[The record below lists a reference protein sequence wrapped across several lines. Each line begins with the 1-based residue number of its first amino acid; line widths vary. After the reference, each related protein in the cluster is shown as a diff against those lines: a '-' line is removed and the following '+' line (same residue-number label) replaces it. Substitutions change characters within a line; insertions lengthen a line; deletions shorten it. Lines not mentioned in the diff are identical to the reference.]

1 MSKSTE
7 DGHAKDPTRT
17 LSSLKRKRGVVKRS
31 ITRLLNNLKTLET
44 TRDAASVV
52 DQAKQAM
59 TKLESLDKDYRSV
72 HYEIVDQ
79 LEEGPDLDREHE
91 VLDQHEDDVTDASL
105 RLQRLIAAKP
115 SAVDAGSE
123 RASSRKLARVESRIK
138 ATEEALA
145 LIKEDHDDV
154 SLLEQYQ
161 EQMSDVKR
169 ELSAIYEEIVAVDL
183 PDDHALVAQHAG
195 LEKLHFRCSHMI
207 KKLLNTHAARSP
219 KAIATCPAG
228 DKTSKLPKLDV
239 PTFDGDVLH
248 WQPFWEQFETSVHN
262 RTSLS
267 NAEKLVYLQQAIRS
281 GSAKTAIE
289 GLSHSGD
296 QYGEAV
302 SCLKGRYN
310 RPRLIHRAHVRTIM
324 DTPPL
329 KDSSGKELR
338 RLHDSLQQH
347 LRALKTMKSEPDP
360 SFVTSII
367 ELKLD
372 ETTLFEWQKH
382 SQEKVEEVPHYRDIL
397 EFIDLRAQ
405 AAESIAIPSKKQ
417 SVQSGKKPA
426 HFGRVAS
433 YTATSD
439 ESGVRSH
446 CLICVSER
454 HPLYTCPK
462 FKAMS
467 HDEKRST
474 LRKNNLCLNCLGSG
488 HFVKQCKSS
497 HRCRKCQ
504 RPHHTLLHVETHG
517 NAAPAP
523 AQSTPTPPTTQIVS
537 NTAVKLKSSSLLMT
551 CRVLVF
557 APNGFSVEAR
567 ALLDNGSTSSFVSER
582 LVQSLGLSRSQS
594 NVHVSGIAGSLAS
607 SPVRS
612 IANFQISS
620 AHSNGRKIDLTAI
633 VLPKVTCDLPVA
645 PVPFD
650 LSWSHL
656 AELPLADPAFGEPRR
671 VDILLGVDVFV
682 DILRNGRRTG
692 PSGSPV
698 AVETEFGW
706 VICGGTCSTTL
717 SSSANL
723 HVASHHASAI
733 CSDDIL
739 RKFWEIEESPA
750 CSPAL
755 TVEERFVVQHF
766 ETNHARDKTGRFVV
780 PLPRRPDAK
789 PIGESRSQ
797 AVRRFYSLER
807 SLRHKDKF
815 REVDDVVQEYL
826 TLGHAEAVPIK
837 DADKDP
843 SSVFYLPMHV
853 VYKDSSSTTKVRAV
867 FDASAK
873 STSGVSLNDTLL
885 VGPTVHPP
893 LIDVL
898 LRFRIHRIALTAD
911 VSKMYRAIELV
922 PSDRDFHRFVWRSEQ
937 SQTLKDYRMTRATF
951 GVSASCFAAN
961 MAVKQN
967 AIELASKYPLAA
979 DAVHKSFYVDDGLTG
994 ADDIDSAIALQQQ
1007 LQDLFTHGG
1016 FMLRKWNSSEPRVLQ
1031 AIYPELRETKEVHSI
1046 STSAQDYTKTL
1057 GLEWNTTSDTFHLT
1071 VSKLLPS
1078 EVVTKRILVSDIAKV
1093 FDVLGWFAPA
1103 TVAMKILLQR
1113 VWEERVD
1120 WDDPVPEELQRIW
1133 HQWRSELPS
1142 LTCKSVPRCYFP
1154 KNVQTVSIQIH
1165 GFSDAS
1171 EDAYA
1176 GVVYL
1181 RMVDSK
1187 GTVHTSLVVSK
1198 TKVCPIKRLSI
1209 PRLELCG
1216 AQVLARL
1223 LHHVKGI
1230 FQVPMTEVYAWT
1242 DSTIVLSWLSGS
1254 PRRFK
1259 TYVGN
1264 RVSEI
1269 IDRIPP
1275 DRWSHVVSADNPA
1288 DCASRGVLPSRL
1300 LEHKLWWTGPP
1311 WLRMEPSQWPKLESI
1326 PVKLPV
1332 EEERETCLLSV
1343 SIPTEPVVPIERYS
1357 TFTRIQRVVAWVMR
1371 FVNNCRPSRKL
1382 AETSGKSTLTVTELV
1397 AAEKYLVR
1405 FAQETHFTSEITLLK
1420 ARKGLPR
1427 GSSLLPLHP
1436 FIDADG
1442 VLRVGGREC
1451 NSKLD
1456 YSQIHPIIL
1465 PGNLHLTRLLIRL
1478 EHVRLLHAG
1487 PTLVFSSLS
1496 RRFYILGMKKSV
1508 RSVIRHCTV
1517 CQRCSTKPTP
1527 QMLGQLPAERVTPGA
1542 VFEKVGVDYAGP
1554 LLVKYGTVR
1563 KPVILKAYICVFVSL
1578 SVKAVHLEAVSDLTS
1593 EAFIAALRRF
1603 VARRGTPTLIWSD
1616 NGTNFVGANRELKE
1630 IYEFLSQ
1637 QEVSGSITDVCS
1649 GLGIEWRF
1657 IPEHSPHFGGLWE
1670 AAVKST
1676 KTHLR
1681 RVVGDVKLTFEELST
1696 ILAQVEACL
1705 NSRPLVSVN
1714 VPDEDGIEV
1723 LTPGHF
1729 LIGRPLCALPDPS
1742 SSYRSVSLLKR
1753 WDLCQNLIR
1762 HFWQRWSSEY
1772 LTSLNKFNKWHH
1784 PTRNLQVGDVVIIR
1798 EDTLVPTKW
1807 PLARVSQVHRGQ
1819 DGLVRVVTVK
1829 TEKGTYKRPVTK
1841 LALLL
1846 SSSD

>member
-1 MSKSTE
+1 MSSE
-7 DGHAKDPTRT
+7 DLART
-17 LSSLKRKRGVVKRS
+17 LSSLRRKRGVVKRS
-31 ITRLLNNLKTLET
+31 ITRLVNTLKTLEASP
-44 TRDAASVV
+44 DAPGVV
-52 DQAKQAM
+52 DQAKQSI
-59 TKLESLDKDYRSV
+59 TKLEGLDKDFRSI
-72 HYEIVDQ
+72 HYEIVDL
-79 LEEGPDLDREHE
+79 LEEGPDLEKEHE
-91 VLDQHEDDVTDASL
+91 VLDQHEDDITATSL
-105 RLQRLIAAKP
+105 RLQRLVAAK
-115 SAVDAGSE
+115 SSTVGTGSE
-123 RASSRKLARVESRIK
+123 RTSSRKLTRVERRLK

-145 LIKEDHDDV
+145 LVKEDHDDV
-154 SLLEQYQ
+154 PLLEQYQ
-161 EQMSDVKR
+161 ERMGDIKR
-169 ELSAIYEEIVAVDL
+169 ELSVVYEELITADL
-183 PDDHALVAQHAG
+183 PDDHALVAQHAD
-195 LEKLHFRCSHMI
+195 LEKLHFSCSHII
-207 KKLLNTHAARSP
+207 KKLLNAHSARST
-219 KAIATCPAG
+219 KATAASTVS

-262 RTSLS
+262 HTSLS
-267 NAEKLVYLQQAIRS
+267 KAEKLVYLQQAIRN

-296 QYGEAV
+296 QYDEAV

-329 KDSSGKELR
+329 KDGSGKELR
-338 RLHDSLQQH
+338 RLHDALQQH

-372 ETTLFEWQKH
+372 EMTLFEWQKH
-382 SQEKVEEVPHYRDIL
+382 SQETVEEVPHYRDVL
-397 EFIDLRAQ
+397 DFLNLRAQ
-405 AAESIAIPSKKQ
+405 AAESITVSSKKQ
-417 SVQSGKKPA
+417 GTPSGKRPTQ
-426 HFGRVAS
+426 FGRIAS
-433 YTATSD
+433 YTVTSD
-439 ESGVRSH
+439 DSGGRSR
-446 CLICVSER
+446 CVVCVSER
-454 HPLYTCPK
+454 HPLYACPK
-462 FKAMS
+462 FKEMT
-467 HDEKRST
+467 HEDRRST
-474 LRKNNLCLNCLGSG
+474 LKKNNLCLNCLGSG

-504 RPHHTLLHVETHG
+504 RPHHTLLHLE
-517 NAAPAP
+517 
-523 AQSTPTPPTTQIVS
+523 AQSDAGTAPPQSPPTTQIVT
-537 NTAVKLKSSSLLMT
+537 NAAVKLRSSLLLMT

-557 APNGFSVEAR
+557 APDGSSVEAR

-582 LVQSLGLSRSQS
+582 LVQSLGLPRSHS
-594 NVHVSGIAGSLAS
+594 NVRVSGIAGSLAS
-607 SPVRS
+607 SPVQS
-612 IANFQISS
+612 VANFRISS
-620 AHSNGRKIDLTAI
+620 ARSNGRKIDLTAV
-633 VLPKVTCDLPVA
+633 VLPKVTCDLPVV

-656 AELPLADPAFGEPRR
+656 SGLPLADPTFGEPRR

-682 DILRNGRRTG
+682 DILRHGRRTG
-692 PSGSPV
+692 PPGSPV
-698 AVETEFGW
+698 ALETEFGW
-706 VICGGTCSTTL
+706 VVCGGNTTPPGVV
-717 SSSANL
+717 NIP
-723 HVASHHASAI
+723 VTSHHASAVYT
-733 CSDDIL
+733 DEVL
-739 RKFWEIEESPA
+739 RKFWEIEESPTS
-750 CSPAL
+750 SPAL
-755 TVEERFVVQHF
+755 TLEECSVVQHF
-766 ETNHARDKTGRFVV
+766 ETTHSRKKTGRFVV

-797 AVRRFYSLER
+797 AVRRFFALEHSLYR
-807 SLRHKDKF
+807 KDKF

-826 TLGHAEAVPIK
+826 TLGHAELVPIE
-837 DADKDP
+837 DASKDP

-873 STSGVSLNDTLL
+873 SASGVSLNDTLL

-898 LRFRIHRIALTAD
+898 LRFRMHRIALTAD
-911 VSKMYRAIELV
+911 VSKMYRAVELA
-922 PSDRDFHRFVWRSEQ
+922 PSDRDYHRFVWRSEQ
-937 SQTLKDYRMTRATF
+937 SQTVKDYRMTRATF

-967 AIELASKYPLAA
+967 AIELANKYPLAA

-994 ADDIDSAIALQQQ
+994 ADDVESAIALQRQ
-1007 LQDLFTHGG
+1007 LQDLFAHGG
-1016 FMLRKWNSSEPRVLQ
+1016 FMLRKWNSSEPLVLQ
-1031 AIYPELRETKEVHSI
+1031 AIFPELRESKEVHSI
-1046 STSAQDYTKTL
+1046 STSEQDYTKTL

-1071 VSKLLPS
+1071 VSELPQS

-1103 TVAMKILLQR
+1103 TVTMKILLQR

-1120 WDDPVPEELQRIW
+1120 WDDPVPEKIQGIW

-1142 LTCKSVPRCYFP
+1142 LAHRQVPRCYFP
-1154 KNVQTVSIQIH
+1154 KSARVVSLQIH

-1181 RMVDSK
+1181 RMIDST
-1187 GTVHTSLVVSK
+1187 GAVHTSLVVSK
-1198 TKVCPIKRLSI
+1198 TKVAPIKRLSI

-1216 AQVLARL
+1216 AQVLARS
-1223 LHHVKGI
+1223 LHYVRGI
-1230 FQVPMTEVYAWT
+1230 FQVPLSEVYAWT
-1242 DSTIVLSWLSGS
+1242 DSTIVLNWLTGN

-1288 DCASRGVLPSRL
+1288 DCASRGVFPSQL
-1300 LEHKLWWTGPP
+1300 LVHEIWWTGPS
-1311 WLRMEPSQWPKLESI
+1311 WLRLEPSQWPKPKTYS
-1326 PVKLPV
+1326 VKMPV
-1332 EEERETCLLSV
+1332 EEERETCLVNISV
-1343 SIPTEPVVPIERYS
+1343 PREPVVPLERYS
-1357 TFTRIQRVVAWVMR
+1357 TFTRIQRVVAWIMR

-1382 AETSGKSTLTVTELV
+1382 AETAGKSNLTVPELV
-1397 AAEKYLVR
+1397 AAETYLVR
-1405 FAQETHFTSEITLLK
+1405 FAQEVHFPSEIASFK
-1420 ARKGLPR
+1420 AGKGLPS
-1427 GSSLLPLHP
+1427 GSSLLPLRP
-1436 FIDADG
+1436 FVDSNE

-1456 YSQIHPIIL
+1456 YSQMHPRIL
-1465 PGNLHLTRLLIRL
+1465 PGNQHLTRLIIRL
-1478 EHVRLLHAG
+1478 EHIRLFHAG

-1496 RRFYILGMKKSV
+1496 RRFYIIGMKKTV
-1508 RSVIRHCTV
+1508 RTVIRQCIV
-1517 CQRCSTKPTP
+1517 CRRCSTKPSP
-1527 QMLGQLPAERVTPGA
+1527 QMLGQLPLERVTPGA

-1563 KPVILKAYICVFVSL
+1563 KPVIMKAYVCVFVSL
-1578 SVKAVHLEAVSDLTS
+1578 SVKAAHLEAVSDLTS

-1630 IYEFLSQ
+1630 MYEFLSQ
-1637 QEVSGSITDVCS
+1637 REVGHTITDICS
-1649 GLGIEWRF
+1649 SLGIEWRF

-1681 RVVGDVKLTFEELST
+1681 RIMGEVKLTFEELST
-1696 ILAQVEACL
+1696 MLAQIEACL

-1742 SSYRSVSLLKR
+1742 FSHRPMSLLKR

-1772 LTSLNKFNKWHH
+1772 LTSLNKFNKWRH

-1807 PLARVSQVHRGQ
+1807 PLARVSQVHCGK
-1819 DGLVRVVTVK
+1819 DGLVRVATVK
-1829 TEKGTYKRPVTK
+1829 TTKGTYKRPVTK

-1846 SSSD
+1846 ASSD